1 MTDIALP
8 SGLSLLNNL
17 MSAAG
22 WHCNQNRLFE
32 AVPHMSDQLSS
43 RDLTQTLDNLGV
55 PTVQEPCRLKD
66 LTADDCPSLF
76 IDANDTVFAVL
87 DVSAK
92 KILTSF
98 GDGDEPS
105 WQTTDR
111 RRGRV
116 VRLERFDNSQA
127 SKNITSVSEVT
138 QKFRGLIPWLIL
150 ATFLSNVTGLAT
162 PLLIMVI
169 YDRVIPAGS
178 LELVTSLIF
187 VVLMFIATDAGFRA
201 ARSNALAHMGRE
213 AEHQLGLALFRKL
226 MSLPIGQIQKS
237 GVEQQLARFKQFE
250 GFRDIFTGQVL
261 TTLLDIPFTLIS
273 FAVLF
278 WLSPQVAQMILALA
292 VIFIV
297 VGWYSYP
304 VQQKLGAEAS
314 KHRTAL
320 QAHVFEAATHQRS
333 IQRLGLEERWL
344 DKHMFL
350 TEQAAT
356 STCASSESHLLSQNI
371 GQSFLAVAGIG
382 AVCLGTL
389 AAMDGSLSFGALIAI
404 MSLVWKILTPLQ
416 ALFSNAPQIFGYQRS
431 KTQSDRVLAIPE
443 ELVRGV
449 GQSHQKVFSGQ
460 VSLTG
465 VTHRYDSS
473 SVPAISQ
480 ATLDVDA
487 LDFAIICGDENSGK
501 TTLLNLLCGFYRP
514 TIGTVQLDDVD
525 IRQIPVDDLRR
536 AVTYAQPDLFYGT
549 VFQNFR
555 LAAPSI
561 SEDET
566 EAALNEMGLADVL
579 ADFPDGIHT
588 RLTEAFRAHLPIS
601 TLRAISLA
609 RNFARGGSVLLLPE
623 PTQNLDAKGREA
635 LLECLARRK
644 GECTII
650 IATQDPDIIQ
660 LANRYVYLDQGRVI
674 VNDVGTSA
682 VKKIKALMK
691 HSKGD

>member
-1 MTDIALP
+1 MRDMALP
-8 SGLSLLNNL
+8 SGLNLLNRL

-22 WHCNQNRLFE
+22 WHCNKNRLFE
-32 AVPHMSDQLSS
+32 AVPHMSDKLSP
-43 RDLTQTLDNLGV
+43 RDLVQTLDNLGV
-55 PTVQEPCRLKD
+55 PTEQESCRLNNV
-66 LTADDCPSLF
+66 TADDCPALF
-76 IDANDTVFAVL
+76 IAADDTVFAVL
-87 DVSAK
+87 GVDEKMV
-92 KILTSF
+92 LTST
-98 GDGDEPS
+98 GDGRGPI
-105 WQTTDR
+105 WQTSDR

-116 VRLERFDNSQA
+116 VRLERFDNSQG
-127 SKNITSVSEVT
+127 SQNITSVSEVT
-138 QKFRGLIPWLIL
+138 QTFRGLIPWLIV

-178 LELVTSLIF
+178 LELVGSLTF
-187 VVLMFIATDAGFRA
+187 VVLVFIAADGGFRA

-213 AEHQLGLALFRKL
+213 SEQQLGLALFRKL
-226 MSLPIGQIQKS
+226 MSLPIEQIQKS
-237 GVEQQLARFKQFE
+237 DVEQQLARFKQFE
-250 GFRDIFTGQVL
+250 GFRDVFTGQVL
-261 TTLLDIPFTLIS
+261 TTLLDLPFTLIS

-278 WLSPQVAQMILALA
+278 WLSPQVALMIMALA
-292 VIFIV
+292 VIFLAA
-297 VGWYSYP
+297 GWYFYP

-344 DKHMFL
+344 DKQTFL
-350 TEQAAT
+350 TEQAAS
-356 STCASSESHLLSQNI
+356 STRASSESNLLSQNI
-371 GQSFLAVAGIG
+371 GQSFMAVAGIG

-416 ALFSNAPQIFGYQRS
+416 SLYSNAPQIFGYQRS

-443 ELVRGV
+443 ELIRGV
-449 GQSHQKVFSGQ
+449 GQSHQKTFSGQ
-460 VSLTG
+460 VSFAG

-480 ATLDVDA
+480 ASLNVEA
-487 LDFAIICGDENSGK
+487 QELAVICGDENSGK

-514 TIGTVQLDDVD
+514 TVGTIQLDDVD

-561 SEDET
+561 SEA
-566 EAALNEMGLADVL
+566 EAESALKEMGLEDVV
-579 ADFPDGIHT
+579 AGFPEGIHT
-588 RLTEAFRAHLPIS
+588 RLTEAFRARVPIS
-601 TLRAISLA
+601 TLRAMSLA
-609 RNFARGGSVLLLPE
+609 RSFARGGSVLLLPE
-623 PTQNLDAKGREA
+623 PTQNLDTNRRKA

-644 GECTII
+644 GECTMIT
-650 IATQDPDIIQ
+650 ATQDPDIIR
-660 LANRYVYLDQGRVI
+660 LANRYIYLDKGRVV
-674 VNDVGTSA
+674 VNDVGDSA
-682 VKKIKALMK
+682 AKKIKALMK